1 MCMTT
6 GTGIAMKRAFSGVL
20 PLPFAPPA
28 RLDSRTTPAT
38 TGTKLSIKSE
48 LSSFQDGR
56 GDDDMAN
63 GRDRR

>member
-6 GTGIAMKRAFSGVL
+6 GAGIAMKRAFSGVT
-20 PLPFAPPA
+20 PPPVAPPA
-28 RLDSRTTPAT
+28 RLDRRTTPAI

-56 GDDDMAN
+56 GDGDMAN